1 MAAYVFV
8 PFAVGP
14 QCSNQCVGRTLP
26 GETDLIR
33 ERQNR
38 LLQEQR
44 RRLDELKELPG
55 KPVEPAL
62 PTAPTDTRCFPVKGI
77 DIKGAE
83 HLPTSERESLLKPYV
98 GQCVGITQLDELLN
112 VITHRYI
119 DKGLVTSRAYL
130 PQQDLSGGQ
139 LSVLVVEGRLEQ
151 LQVVPDSGLSARE
164 VAMSFRA

>member
-1 MAAYVFV
+1 VWAA
-8 PFAVGP
+8 P
-14 QCSNQCVGRTLP
+14 SP
-26 GETDLIR
+26 GETELIR

-62 PTAPTDTRCFPVKGI
+62 PTAPADTRCFPVKGI

-83 HLPTSERESLLKPYV
+83 HLSPSERESLLKPYV
-98 GQCVGITQLDELLN
+98 GQCVGVTQLDELLK
-112 VITHRYI
+112 VITQRYI

-139 LSVLVVEGRLEQ
+139 LSLLVVEGRLEQ
-151 LQVVPDSGLSARE
+151 LQAVPDAECAKR
-164 VAMSFRA
+164 RAGQCLDAGQP